1 MNHRE
6 FFYLTAAV
14 RRAQKE
20 YLKSRDQIE
29 LRRCKV
35 LEKQLDEEIERVR
48 ILTEATETATEY
60 TY

>member
-20 YLKSRDQIE
+20 YFKSRDQIE
-29 LRRCKV
+29 LRKCKV

-48 ILTEATETATEY
+48 NLTETTENDTEN